1 MTSNQ
6 PPTGSTATP
15 SPDGGWTPG
24 SVGAGSLLLG
34 GAILLGEGQVLT
46 RWTPTN
52 PQQQQVYDAVAQWAP
67 TVGWGAT
74 TVGLGLVA
82 GSAIA
87 ARRHPRGGAGR
98 KVNRK
103 TARVLGAAS
112 PVLGERPDT
121 LRLTRARWR
130 RGGLR
135 RGVLHYTVDVPLSRP
150 TTTASDGMPTE
161 DRDAA
166 LTAAMR
172 GREAALAEA
181 LRPYI
186 AGPVKVTWE
195 PRKDRFRIIEK
206 APEPVRVEDTSPA
219 LRTLVDALTHM
230 IPGLVV
236 DQRHTT
242 LYPDLSVAQ
251 LVTSYPLTTRDIGD
265 GFRARVQLVLDAKSP
280 APTGFWSLLWD
291 PAAGTVTVAPA
302 LALPQQVPYPLLMP
316 DLHDPDARLQLPVG
330 VAEGGQ
336 VVTWDPRRSPHMLL
350 AGPTGTGKTIFLNA
364 VIMGALVR
372 GWDVY
377 LADPKELSFRGLPG
391 WGGIRAIATSED
403 EMEAVIGTVY
413 RLLRERYRQ
422 LKDFEI
428 NEDELQ
434 PILLVVD
441 EAGELVERLN
451 AYQTSHDKHQ
461 ALIEAAIAAG
471 RDPDEVKKPTGTK
484 NAELGK
490 IWSLLR
496 LGRQAL
502 IQVIIATQRPDVS
515 FIPGE
520 ARSNLVSKVGLGRLD
535 GAGLEMVFGTRSVQQ
550 RTTER
555 VVDGETGR
563 TVLKAIRGRAVVDMG
578 HGLTP
583 VQGLWVP
590 DPAQKITG
598 ELNPAD
604 TQLVDNLYDLVT
616 AARAANDA
624 RVQAL
629 PTQPAPPN
637 WFKGG
642 RGEFESDAALD
653 ADLAR
658 GSWDLSREES
668 LTTLGGD
675 AEGCELDPD
684 TLSTVHGR
692 DLQPGAT
699 VLLEVDRRLT
709 LCVIEDVEP
718 DPFSSENDLQLQV
731 SYRVADSDDRAGQA
745 GVTTLDESEQLEML
759 AA

>member
-1 MTSNQ
+1 MTSSH

-15 SPDGGWTPG
+15 SPGGEWTPG

-34 GAILLGEGQVLT
+34 GAILLGEGQALT
-46 RWTPTN
+46 RWTPIN
-52 PQQQQVYDAVAQWAP
+52 PQQQQVYDAVAEWAP

-82 GSAIA
+82 GSVLAS
-87 ARRHPRGGAGR
+87 RRHPRGGAGR

-112 PVLGERPDT
+112 PVLGERPET
-121 LRLTRARWR
+121 LHLTRARWR

-135 RGVLHYTVDVPLSRP
+135 RGVLHYTVDVAVSHPA
-150 TTTASDGMPTE
+150 TAGHDGVSGA
-161 DRDAA
+161 DSSNRDAA
-166 LTAAMR
+166 LTAALR

-186 AGPVKVTWE
+186 AGPVTVTWE
-195 PRKDRFRIIEK
+195 PRKDRFKITEK
-206 APEPVRVEDTSPA
+206 APGPVRVEDTSPA

-242 LYPDLSVAQ
+242 LFPDLAVAQ
-251 LVTSYPLTTRDIGD
+251 LVASYPLTTRDIGD

-302 LALPQQVPYPLLMP
+302 LALPQQVPYPLVMP
-316 DLHDPDARLQLPVG
+316 DLHDADARLQLPVG

-364 VIMGALVR
+364 VIMGALTR

-403 EMEAVIGTVY
+403 EMEAVIGTVH

-434 PILLVVD
+434 PVLLVVD

-451 AYQTSHDKHQ
+451 AYQSSYEKHQ
-461 ALIEAAIAAG
+461 ALIEAAIADG
-471 RDPDEVKKPTGTK
+471 RDPEEVKKPTGTK

-550 RTTER
+550 RISER
-555 VVDGETGR
+555 VADEVTGR
-563 TVLKAIRGRAVVDMG
+563 TVLKAVPGRATVDMG
-578 HGLTP
+578 RGPTP

-590 DPAQKITG
+590 DPARRITG
-598 ELNPAD
+598 ELNLAD
-604 TQLVDNLYDLVT
+604 TQLINDLHELVS
-616 AARAANDA
+616 AARAANDE
-624 RVQAL
+624 RVRAL
-629 PTQPAPPN
+629 PARPAITSPN
-637 WFKGG
+637 QGQG
-642 RGEFESDAALD
+642 RFDADLD

-658 GSWDLSREES
+658 GSWDLSREE
-668 LTTLGGD
+668 LLAGPGGADLGPEVDHD
-675 AEGCELDPD
+675 A
-684 TLSTVHGR
+684 LSTIRGR

-709 LCVIEDVEP
+709 LCVVEEVEP
-718 DPFSSENDLQLQV
+718 DPFSGDELQV

-745 GVTTLDESEQLEML
+745 GVTTLAVAEQLEML

>member
-1 MTSNQ
+1 MSSNHS
-6 PPTGSTATP
+6 PTGSTTTP
-15 SPDGGWTPG
+15 SPDTGWTPG

-34 GAILLGEGQVLT
+34 GAVLLGEGPALA

-52 PQQQQVYDAVAQWAP
+52 PQQQQVYDAAAQWAP
-67 TVGWGAT
+67 TVGWAAT
-74 TVGLGLVA
+74 TVGVALVA
-82 GSAIA
+82 GSVIA
-87 ARRHPRGGAGR
+87 GRRHPRAGAGR
-98 KVNRK
+98 TVNRK

-135 RGVLHYTVDVPLSRP
+135 RGVLHYTVDVAVSRP
-150 TTTASDGMPTE
+150 NSMTPDGVSAVPTE

-166 LTAAMR
+166 LTAALR

-195 PRKDRFRIIEK
+195 PRRDRFRITEK
-206 APEPVRVEDTSPA
+206 VPEPVRVEDTSPA
-219 LRTLVDALTHM
+219 LRTLVDTLTHM

-236 DQRHTT
+236 DQARTT

-251 LVTSYPLTTRDIGD
+251 LVASYGLTTRDIGD

-291 PAAGTVTVAPA
+291 PAAGTVTVSPA
-302 LALPQQVPYPLLMP
+302 LALPQSVPYPLVMP
-316 DLHDPDARLQLPVG
+316 DLSNPDARLQLPVG

-336 VVTWDPRRSPHMLL
+336 LVTWDPRRSPHMLL

-364 VIMGALVR
+364 VIMGALIR
-372 GWDVY
+372 GWDVH

-391 WGGIRAIATSED
+391 WGGIRAIATSEQ
-403 EMEAVIGTVY
+403 EMEAVIGDVY
-413 RLLRERYRQ
+413 LLLRERYRQ
-422 LKDFEI
+422 LKNFEI

-434 PILLVVD
+434 PVLLVVD

-451 AYQTSHDKHQ
+451 AYQASHEKHQ
-461 ALIEAAIAAG
+461 ALIEAALAAG

-550 RTTER
+550 RISER
-555 VVDGETGR
+555 VPDKVTGR
-563 TVLKAIRGRAVVDMG
+563 TVLKAVRGRATVDMG
-578 HGLTP
+578 RGPTP

-590 DPAQKITG
+590 DPARRITG
-598 ELNPAD
+598 ELNPTD
-604 TQLVDNLYDLVT
+604 TQLVDDLRSLVA
-616 AARAANDA
+616 AARAANDE
-624 RVQAL
+624 RMRAL
-629 PTQPAPPN
+629 PARPAITSPHHDL
-637 WFKGG
+637 F
-642 RGEFESDAALD
+642 DADLD

-658 GSWDLSREES
+658 GSWDLSRAE
-668 LTTLGGD
+668 LLAGGD
-675 AEGCELDPD
+675 QADLGPEID
-684 TLSTVHGR
+684 TDALSTIRGR

-709 LCVIEDVEP
+709 LCVVDEVEP
-718 DPFSSENDLQLQV
+718 DPFSSDELQV

-745 GVTTLDESEQLEML
+745 GVTTLAEAEQLEMM